1 MTGNNVNTK
10 SIIYYLV
17 AAYIGY
23 MAFGILNNRIHGD
36 DTMSWPVA
44 IIFTVVL
51 ASGAIGVIC
60 YATRLMEKTKSQA
73 QENTE
78 CEEKKDSDEEY

>member
-1 MTGNNVNTK
+1 
-10 SIIYYLV
+10 
-17 AAYIGY
+17 

-60 YATRLMEKTKSQA
+60 YATRLMKKTKSQA
-73 QENTE
+73 QENIE